1 MIKILNCRK
10 KNYHI
15 ELNKLLNK
23 RMSGIKINSN
33 VVKNIISDVRKKGDK
48 ALIDYTKK
56 FDGNNLKKSEILLP
70 KKNRIKNSN

>member
-1 MIKILNCRK
+1 MIKIFNCRK

-33 VVKNIISDVRKKGDK
+33 VVKNIISDVRKNGDK
-48 ALIDYTKK
+48 ALIKYEMRYTK
-56 FDGNNLKKSEILLP
+56 NNEIIP
-70 KKNRIKNSN
+70 KKKKNSKKYYIA